1 MASSP
6 LELKEL
12 KMHTNKSSGH
22 LVKKNFN
29 RGLQLD
35 ESSTQDEW
43 PEEVLEKLIK
53 VFAFK
58 S

>member
-53 VFAFK
+53 VFAFR
-58 S
+58 